1 MRMQDFLQ
9 SRLQVAGVYEFKFL
23 RGDFWPSF
31 LGIRWPSWALC
42 CHTIV
47 SLALAI
53 AKLSGVSVMT
63 GVTLVT
69 HCPRADNTRTSAKY
83 RKKDLDT
90 KWILLLENEPVTRLQ
105 LLLSSRSLCVFKLSN
120 NLNLLWKDW
129 ITGLILLDIMWQY
142 PADFWSDPTYGLTP
156 GPIGWWGPGHAGDTW
171 TRAKGRCPVSGGWH
185 GDMLHVITQV
195 WLEWPASI
203 QPRHL

>member
-1 MRMQDFLQ
+1 MAELSPVLSHNCLTGTCQ
-9 SRLQVAGVYEFKFL
+9 
-23 RGDFWPSF
+23 
-31 LGIRWPSWALC
+31 AL
-42 CHTIV
+42 
-47 SLALAI
+47 S
-53 AKLSGVSVMT
+53 LSGVSVMT

-142 PADFWSDPTYGLTP
+142 PADFWSDPTCWAWHKDPSVLVHSRMMRAWSRREHLDPGQGEMSGQWRLT
-156 GPIGWWGPGHAGDTW
+156 WRHVTCHY
-171 TRAKGRCPVSGGWH
+171 T
-185 GDMLHVITQV
+185 LHR
-195 WLEWPASI
+195 SD
-203 QPRHL
+203 